1 MDKNNVP
8 REKREKEKRNK
19 EKSTKSTRVVFRK
32 VMREIKRN
40 ITSFF
45 YLILLLIVTGCEHD
59 VNVTAQQNEEEPSD
73 EKEKVKIEIFTR
85 ANSYSLPSTRAAED
99 EVGRTPWVLVFKGQG
114 AGATFIEAAQAFEMV
129 SKRYVLLTE
138 QTDGSKYQLLILANP
153 TDKFYYGNN
162 STECDFNE
170 SGFLSKLTPG
180 VTTYGDACARLF
192 TKPLSS
198 LPLNILPYSGA
209 QETIPM
215 SYLLEVD
222 KIDSTT
228 KIANTDGTS
237 LMLTRVLAKIAIVNQ
252 ASNFTLKGVTAVMN
266 VPRQG
271 ELHDADGVLMN
282 NTTNLTE
289 YRSDDSYS
297 NALVTAGV
305 VSGGQSTE
313 STPIYMYESGT
324 QNNTYLI
331 IQGTFEGQDYYYK
344 MVLVDSNVQYMDIK
358 RNRYYTFTIKKAKGR
373 GYDTVNDAKVAK
385 PSNTDLDF
393 ELKVDD
399 SSSYEIVANNDYYLG
414 VSNSVFIAYHST
426 SPAADYNAFEVIT
439 DCTKDFSDAR
449 SITDNR
455 AEADWA
461 FSLIGPEKIPIVT
474 SSTTNPVMTSVS
486 VQITD
491 WLKYYEEGIN
501 DRKNACITLKLGNL
515 EKKVHIRQ
523 RSAIPTGGS
532 TLKFMPDANTDP
544 AGNEVSYFCLTG
556 QVEEGTD
563 SPKDWIRL
571 YSSAMPD
578 THTGEERVIVEDGKI
593 YIKVLPNATS
603 KKRNGIVHLTTV
615 ASPNGVSVNAV
626 QRIKLDITQE

>member
-1 MDKNNVP
+1 
-8 REKREKEKRNK
+8 
-19 EKSTKSTRVVFRK
+19 
-32 VMREIKRN
+32 MREIKRN

-358 RNRYYTFTIKKAKGR
+358 RNRYYTFTIKRAKGR

>member
-1 MDKNNVP
+1 
-8 REKREKEKRNK
+8 
-19 EKSTKSTRVVFRK
+19 
-32 VMREIKRN
+32 MREIKRN
-40 ITSFF
+40 ITNFF

-59 VNVTAQQNEEEPSD
+59 VSVTAQQNEEEPSD

-153 TDKFYYGNN
+153 TDKFYYGDN

-228 KIANTDGTS
+228 KIANADGTS
-237 LMLTRVLAKIAIVNQ
+237 LMLTRVLAKITIVNQ

-289 YRSDDSYS
+289 YRSDGTYS
-297 NALVTAGV
+297 NAIVTAGA

-313 STPIYMYESGT
+313 STPIYIYESGT

-414 VSNSVFIAYHST
+414 VSNSVFIAYHNV
-426 SPAADYNAFEVIT
+426 SPSFIYDDAFKVIT
-439 DCTKDFSDAR
+439 DCSKDFSTKM
-449 SITDNR
+449 IKDN
-455 AEADWA
+455 AGETGVGGFNLVA
-461 FSLIGPEKIPIVT
+461 PTVIPIVT
-474 SSTTNPVMTSVS
+474 SSTANPVMTSVS
-486 VQITD
+486 VDITD
-491 WLKYYEEGIN
+491 WLMYFEEGIN
-501 DRKNACITLKLGNL
+501 DRKNAYITLKLGNL

-556 QVEEGTD
+556 QVEEGDD

>member
-1 MDKNNVP
+1 
-8 REKREKEKRNK
+8 
-19 EKSTKSTRVVFRK
+19 
-32 VMREIKRN
+32 MREIKRN

-99 EVGRTPWVLVFKGQG
+99 EVGKTPWVLVFKGQG
-114 AGATFIEAAQAFEMV
+114 AGATFIEAAQAFEAV

-138 QTDGSKYQLLILANP
+138 QTDGSKYQLLIFANP
-153 TDKFYYGNN
+153 TDKFYYGDN

-222 KIDSTT
+222 NIDSTT
-228 KIANTDGTS
+228 KIANADGTS
-237 LMLTRVLAKIAIVNQ
+237 LMLTRVLAKIVIVNQ
-252 ASNFTLKGVTAVMN
+252 ASDFTLKGVTAVMN

-289 YRSDDSYS
+289 YRSDDTYS
-297 NALVTAGV
+297 TSLVTAET

-358 RNRYYTFTIKKAKGR
+358 RNRSYTFTIKKAKGR
-373 GYDTVNDAKVAK
+373 GYDTVNDAKLAK

-414 VSNSVFIAYHST
+414 VSNSVFIAYHNT
-426 SPAADYNAFEVIT
+426 SPAANYDAFEVIT
-439 DCTKDFSDAR
+439 DCTKDFADAR

-474 SSTTNPVMTSVS
+474 SSTTTPVMTSVS

-544 AGNEVSYFCLTG
+544 SGNEVSYFCLTG
-556 QVEEGTD
+556 QVEEGDD

>member
-1 MDKNNVP
+1 MRFGQKNDVL

-19 EKSTKSTRVVFRK
+19 EKGTKSTRVVFRK

-59 VNVTAQQNEEEPSD
+59 VNVTAQQNEEELSD
-73 EKEKVKIEIFTR
+73 EREKVKIEIFAR

-153 TDKFYYGNN
+153 TDKFYYGDN
-162 STECDFNE
+162 STEYDFNE

-228 KIANTDGTS
+228 KIANADGTS

-313 STPIYMYESGT
+313 STPIY
-324 QNNTYLI
+324 I
-331 IQGTFEGQDYYYK
+331 
-344 MVLVDSNVQYMDIK
+344 YMSPV
-358 RNRYYTFTIKKAKGR
+358 RRTIHTLLFKER
-373 GYDTVNDAKVAK
+373 
-385 PSNTDLDF
+385 
-393 ELKVDD
+393 LKVR
-399 SSSYEIVANNDYYLG
+399 I
-414 VSNSVFIAYHST
+414 I
-426 SPAADYNAFEVIT
+426 I
-439 DCTKDFSDAR
+439 
-449 SITDNR
+449 
-455 AEADWA
+455 
-461 FSLIGPEKIPIVT
+461 
-474 SSTTNPVMTSVS
+474 
-486 VQITD
+486 
-491 WLKYYEEGIN
+491 
-501 DRKNACITLKLGNL
+501 
-515 EKKVHIRQ
+515 IRW
-523 RSAIPTGGS
+523 
-532 TLKFMPDANTDP
+532 
-544 AGNEVSYFCLTG
+544 C
-556 QVEEGTD
+556 
-563 SPKDWIRL
+563 
-571 YSSAMPD
+571 
-578 THTGEERVIVEDGKI
+578 
-593 YIKVLPNATS
+593 
-603 KKRNGIVHLTTV
+603 
-615 ASPNGVSVNAV
+615 
-626 QRIKLDITQE
+626 